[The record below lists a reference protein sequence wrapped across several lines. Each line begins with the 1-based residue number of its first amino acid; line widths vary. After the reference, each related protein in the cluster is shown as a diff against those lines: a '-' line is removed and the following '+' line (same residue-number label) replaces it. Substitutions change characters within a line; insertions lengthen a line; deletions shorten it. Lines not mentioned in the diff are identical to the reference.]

1 MDEPPLTIASAAV
14 AAGVGVET
22 IRYYERRG
30 LVPQPARG
38 VGTFRRYGRNHVA
51 RIRFIKRAQ
60 QLGFSLEEIEG
71 LLALQDGTRRDA
83 VRRITSA
90 RLAEIRS
97 RLADLRRMEKV
108 LAELL
113 DDCRHGGP
121 GRCPIIE
128 AIAPSEPVAAAR
140 RTKSAGA
147 GSVRPTRTRA
157 VKAASRQAKRAL
169 E

>member
-1 MDEPPLTIASAAV
+1 MGESAHTIAAAAR

-30 LVPQPARG
+30 LVPQPARTPG
-38 VGTFRRYGRNHVA
+38 AFRRYERHHVA

-60 QLGFSLEEIEG
+60 QLGFTLEEIES
-71 LLALQDGTRRDA
+71 LLALQDGTRREEVA
-83 VRRITSA
+83 RIAAA

-97 RLADLRRMEKV
+97 RLADLRRMEKA

-113 DDCRHGGP
+113 DHCRHGGP

-128 AIAPSEPVAAAR
+128 AIAPGGAPVAHGEAASAQAKPPRGRRAGTRVASR
-140 RTKSAGA
+140 RTG
-147 GSVRPTRTRA
+147 
-157 VKAASRQAKRAL
+157 
-169 E
+169 